1 MFTAGRICPQCG
13 YARQPEDFA
22 PEYECPRCGFI
33 YATCRST
40 VPSDLAVVTGISAA
54 DLPPFAFGSLPDE
67 RFEADALTVMPSSHG
82 EARPASLK
90 RRTLAAIYTGSLA
103 LLVMIPLKLFVYAAI
118 RITHP
123 PGSIKTFADLAAL
136 RSLENAYYFVLA
148 LVVTYA
154 FFLRPLI
161 AGATWGQQKFGLTI
175 RIRDVAWE
183 EWAPTLQAHIL
194 RFAGQL
200 IALAALPLTL
210 AVLLFGLVTKRNFPG
225 IADHLSL
232 TRQEE
237 TAEPLP
243 PIHRAINRAIM
254 PACIA
259 LLVQLTLVG
268 PLSHWLMQGYL
279 DQPLRRIN
287 PPFSRMTE
295 SAAPIDGALAW
306 AGTRPARSV
315 RTATKLAPVPAAV
328 AVRPSVAL
336 RQNSLGFLTNLQRRH
351 LNERGRY
358 TADLEALVLE
368 YGADLNQSDE
378 ILRLIQQDAI
388 RARVTGLGIELWV
401 KLASGEW
408 RRVELQG

>member
-33 YATCRST
+33 YATCRPT
-40 VPSDLAVVTGISAA
+40 VPSDLAVVAGISAA
-54 DLPPFAFGSLPDE
+54 DLPPCAFGSLPDE
-67 RFEADALTVMPSSHG
+67 RFEADTLTVIPSSHG

-90 RRTLAAIYTGSLA
+90 RRALAAIYTGSLA
-103 LLVMIPLKLFVYAAI
+103 LLVMIPLKLCVYAAI

-148 LVVTYA
+148 LVVIYA

-175 RIRDVAWE
+175 RDAAWE
-183 EWAPTLQAHIL
+183 EWPPTLQVHLL

-210 AVLLFGLVTKRNFPG
+210 TALLFGLVTNRNFPG
-225 IADHLSL
+225 IADRLSL
-232 TRQEE
+232 TRQDE

-243 PIHRAINRAIM
+243 PILRAIHRAIM

-268 PLSHWLMQGYL
+268 PLSHWMMKGYL

-287 PPFSRMTE
+287 QSFSRMTE
-295 SAAPIDGALAW
+295 SASPIDGALAW

-315 RTATKLAPVPAAV
+315 TAAATPASAPAAV
-328 AVRPSVAL
+328 AARPSVAL

-358 TADLEALVLE
+358 TADLETLVME

-388 RARVTGLGIELWV
+388 RARMTGLGIELWV